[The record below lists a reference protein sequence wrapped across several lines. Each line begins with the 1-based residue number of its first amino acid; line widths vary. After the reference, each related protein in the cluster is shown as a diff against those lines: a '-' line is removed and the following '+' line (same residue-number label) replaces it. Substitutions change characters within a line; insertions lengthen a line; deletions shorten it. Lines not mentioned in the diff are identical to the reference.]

1 MKIKIGSEN
10 ESQLKRIRKL
20 SLLFSQE
27 GSLAPKVKK
36 YSYLFNKS
44 QKKYEE
50 RGVFEKVFLIQ
61 NLRSL
66 FTFWVL
72 FFEVL

>member
-27 GSLAPKVKK
+27 ESLAPKVKK

-44 QKKYEE
+44 QKTYEE
-50 RGVFEKVFLIQ
+50 RDVFEKVFLIQ
-61 NLRSL
+61 NLRSF
-66 FTFWVL
+66 FTF
-72 FFEVL
+72 